1 VTKDSFRELMQRKTQ
16 NRKVEFEKYSNNLL
30 DEYEVQGMNG
40 INSNKGMNGINSNK
54 DWWRVTKLE
63 LYNKRDFV
71 YTIKRRNFIR

>member
-1 VTKDSFRELMQRKTQ
+1 
-16 NRKVEFEKYSNNLL
+16 
-30 DEYEVQGMNG
+30 MNG
-40 INSNKGMNGINSNK
+40 INSNKGMNRINSNK